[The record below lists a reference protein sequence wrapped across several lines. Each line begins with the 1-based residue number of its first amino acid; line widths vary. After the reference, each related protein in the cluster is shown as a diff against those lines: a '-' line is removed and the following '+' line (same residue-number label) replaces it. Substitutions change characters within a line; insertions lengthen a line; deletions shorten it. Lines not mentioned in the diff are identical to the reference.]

1 MLIRLIVLFLFI
13 QTAIAETFEVK
24 YGLFKYNVEFN
35 EESLLINGNNLRQ
48 SLKKNDCNKM
58 LFEKLTGDL
67 RKDLRTMT
75 LFKKADSEK
84 VEIHYQEEKSYH
96 PRTSPT
102 GKRFLALPKDI
113 QKLILTEKLKCG
125 KS

>member
-13 QTAIAETFEVK
+13 QTAIAETFEVQ

-58 LFEKLTGDL
+58 LFEKLTGP
-67 RKDLRTMT
+67 
-75 LFKKADSEK
+75 A
-84 VEIHYQEEKSYH
+84 I
-96 PRTSPT
+96 
-102 GKRFLALPKDI
+102 A
-113 QKLILTEKLKCG
+113 
-125 KS
+125 